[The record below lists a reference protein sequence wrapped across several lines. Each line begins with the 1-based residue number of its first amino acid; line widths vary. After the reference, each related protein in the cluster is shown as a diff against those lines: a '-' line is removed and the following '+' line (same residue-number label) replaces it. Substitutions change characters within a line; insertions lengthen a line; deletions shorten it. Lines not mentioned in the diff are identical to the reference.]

1 VAVDANEVYELNE
14 RAISDLL
21 LQRLAEACKSE
32 KLTQHLHDSLRHLTR
47 HDASAT
53 DQKQRLLAQDVKT
66 ILDGAAAQLVFLFD
80 QFDAI
85 YKALDGRF
93 FANLRGERKLPAG
106 FSIGRVLAHSP

>member
-1 VAVDANEVYELNE
+1 MAVDANEVYELNE